1 MPDYPQAAAGA
12 VIRARRVVELKIS
25 SMEALADLAG
35 SSPRMV
41 ADAELGVPVG
51 PKTRLRL
58 SRALGWTDD
67 SIDRLYR
74 GENPIERE
82 TAAIRSKPAD
92 EPSLE
97 DLGVLTARV
106 AQIRRRLERIPEVW
120 DEHGPE
126 AARAA
131 VANLSAQMA
140 ALQRQIADAEN
151 ATTAD
156 AGGENPP
163 RHAS

>member
-1 MPDYPQAAAGA
+1 MPDYPQAAAGK
-12 VIRARRVVELKIS
+12 VIRARRVALKFS
-25 SMEALADLAG
+25 SMEALADKAG

-51 PKTRLRL
+51 TKTRIRI
-58 SRALGWTDD
+58 SRALEWTDD

-74 GENPIERE
+74 GEDPIERE
-82 TAAIRSKPAD
+82 PELIQPTQAD
-92 EPSLE
+92 EPAPE
-97 DLGVLTARV
+97 NLGVLTARM

-140 ALQRQIADAEN
+140 TLQQQIADAEN
-151 ATTAD
+151 ADTAD
-156 AGGENPP
+156 ANGENPP